1 MVNKSCTKGSGS
13 TGGAQIVE
21 ETAIKDLLSEVPVM
35 PATILA
41 LDLLLEERSVDLRKV
56 ANILMNDLGAAICA
70 SSSSGNDPDGRPR
83 RITDSIAGMEL
94 RELVDMLASHMSCR
108 TDTAKVPI
116 K

>member
-1 MVNKSCTKGSGS
+1 M
-13 TGGAQIVE
+13 Q

-41 LDLLLEERSVDLRKV
+41 LDLLLKERSVDLREV
-56 ANILMNDLGAAICA
+56 ANILMNDLGAALCA
-70 SSSSGNDPDGRPR
+70 GSSCECDPDARPR

-108 TDTAKVPI
+108 AHTAKAPI